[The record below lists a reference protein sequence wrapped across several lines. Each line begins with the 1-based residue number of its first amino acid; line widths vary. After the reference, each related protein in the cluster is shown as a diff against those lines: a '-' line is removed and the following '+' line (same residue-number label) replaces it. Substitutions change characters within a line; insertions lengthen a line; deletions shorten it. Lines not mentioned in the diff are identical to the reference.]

1 MLPFLYRGDMGS
13 DLQYPLSLTLISGMI
28 VGTVVSVFYV
38 PVFYYTIYKSKK
50 KR

>member
-1 MLPFLYRGDMGS
+1 MGS